1 MSFLVRFVHVGAVSF
16 LLGGALLIALLFLFL
31 RSRPVNDA
39 GDGVL
44 LELVK
49 VYEWAFWAAVAM
61 VVITGLGNLG
71 RFGEGLPEPGSEWGQ
86 DLMLKLLL
94 VFAFLMVSL
103 VRTFSVALVLLQ
115 DAGSQ
120 VESCSNGLARLYW
133 LTAALLGGVL
143 ASAVALA
150 HF

>member
-1 MSFLVRFVHVGAVSF
+1 MSFLVRFIHVGAVSF

-31 RSRPVNDA
+31 RSRPVNDS

-61 VVITGLGNLG
+61 VVITGLGNLA
-71 RFGEGLPEPGSEWGQ
+71 RFREGLPNPASEWGQ

-94 VFAFLMVSL
+94 VLSFLMVSL

-115 DAGSQ
+115 DAGSRLD
-120 VESCSNGLARLYW
+120 SCFNVLPRLYW
-133 LTAALLGGVL
+133 LTAALLAGVL

>member
-1 MSFLVRFVHVGAVSF
+1 MSFLVRFIHVGAVSF

-31 RSRPVNDA
+31 RSRRVGDA

-61 VVITGLGNLG
+61 VLVTGLGNLG
-71 RFGEGLPEPGSEWGQ
+71 RFGERLPEPGSEWGQ

-94 VFAFLMVSL
+94 VLSFLMVSL

-115 DAGSQ
+115 DAGPRL
-120 VESCSNGLARLYW
+120 ESCSRVLPRLYW
-133 LTAALLGGVL
+133 LTAALLAGVL

>member
-1 MSFLVRFVHVGAVSF
+1 MSFLVRFIHVGSVSF

-31 RSRPVNDA
+31 RSRTVSDA

-86 DLMLKLLL
+86 DLMLKFLL
-94 VFAFLMVSL
+94 VLSFLMVSL

-115 DAGSQ
+115 DASSEL
-120 VESCSNGLARLYW
+120 ESSSNGLARLYW
-133 LTAALLGGVL
+133 LTAALLAGVL

>member
-1 MSFLVRFVHVGAVSF
+1 MSFLVRFIHVGAVSL

-31 RSRPVNDA
+31 RSRPVTA

-86 DLMLKLLL
+86 DLTLKLLL
-94 VFAFLMVSL
+94 VMSFLMVSL

-115 DAGSQ
+115 DTGSQ
-120 VESCSNGLARLYW
+120 LESCFNVLPRLYW
-133 LTAALLGGVL
+133 LTAALLAGVL

>member
-1 MSFLVRFVHVGAVSF
+1 MSFLVRFIHVGSVSF

-31 RSRPVNDA
+31 RSKPVSDA
-39 GDGVL
+39 GDGAL

-49 VYEWAFWAAVAM
+49 VYEWAFWTAVAM

-86 DLMLKLLL
+86 DLMLKLFL
-94 VFAFLMVSL
+94 VLAFLTLSL

-115 DAGSQ
+115 DTGPQLTSSSH
-120 VESCSNGLARLYW
+120 VLPRLYW
-133 LTAALLGGVL
+133 LTAALLAGVL

>member
-31 RSRPVNDA
+31 RSRPTNDA

-94 VFAFLMVSL
+94 VLAFLMVSL
-103 VRTFSVALVLLQ
+103 VRTFSVALVMLQ

-120 VESCSNGLARLYW
+120 FESCSSGLARLYW

>member
-1 MSFLVRFVHVGAVSF
+1 MSFLVRFIHVGAVSF

-31 RSRPVNDA
+31 RSRPVNA

-61 VVITGLGNLG
+61 VVVTGLGNLA
-71 RFGEGLPEPGSEWGQ
+71 RFGEGLPEPDSEWGQ
-86 DLMLKLLL
+86 DLTLKLLL
-94 VFAFLMVSL
+94 VLAFLMLSL

-115 DAGSQ
+115 DAGSRL
-120 VESCSNGLARLYW
+120 ESCSNGLARLYW
-133 LTAALLGGVL
+133 LTAALLAGVL

>member
-1 MSFLVRFVHVGAVSF
+1 MSFLVRFIHVGAISF

-31 RSRPVNDA
+31 RNRPVSDA

-71 RFGEGLPEPGSEWGQ
+71 RFGEGLPKPGSEWGR
-86 DLMLKLLL
+86 DLTLKLLMVL
-94 VFAFLMVSL
+94 PFLMVSL

-115 DAGSQ
+115 DRDSQ
-120 VESCSNGLARLYW
+120 PVFSSGVVPRLYW
-133 LTAALLGGVL
+133 LTAALLAGVL

>member
-1 MSFLVRFVHVGAVSF
+1 MSFLVRFIHVGAVSF

-31 RSRPVNDA
+31 RSRRVGDA

-71 RFGEGLPEPGSEWGQ
+71 RFGEGPPEPGSEWGQ

-94 VFAFLMVSL
+94 VLSFLMVSL

-115 DAGSQ
+115 DAGPRL
-120 VESCSNGLARLYW
+120 ESCFNVLPRLYW
-133 LTAALLGGVL
+133 LTAALLAGVL